1 MAGIMDY
8 FSVALPVLAFF
19 LFAGTSFAQLPVS
32 LFGTSTPA
40 TGDGGDPQPAVLG
53 VRVFSDVPGQILG
66 CSFYKA
72 PANLGVHVVSLWDAT
87 GVLLATRSA
96 TGETASGK
104 QLVIFPT
111 PVAVSANQIV
121 TCGYFAPA
129 GHFANDRD
137 SFTSQKSVSP
147 LHVPANGGVFSYG
160 AEPGHWPNNTWAASN
175 YWVDVLFVPSNE
187 SPTWIHGIEASASND
202 AAKITWSTAVPSDS
216 QVEYGASTAY
226 GNFSSLSTAIVSAPE
241 VTVGGLMAG
250 AIYHYRLRSRDPD
263 GVLVV
268 GADRTLVTALN
279 VTADPSPPQV
289 SVSPTSLSFNGQA
302 GGLTPA
308 AASLTVTSAGPGP
321 LVFTVN
327 SDQPWLLLSAA
338 TGTAPFTL
346 WIAPSIG
353 GLEAGT
359 YTGHVKLS
367 AGGVSNVVT
376 VALVIKPAAIQHSVA
391 LYWTPS
397 KNSHVVS
404 YSMYRSNLA
413 GSSYALWA
421 SAIGGLSFIDQGL
434 QSGTNY
440 YYVVTAVD
448 DQGQESSFSNEIK
461 AAIP

>member
-1 MAGIMDY
+1 VERSFAHSPQFPDVLMAGIMDY

-53 VRVFSDVPGQILG
+53 VRVFSNVPGQILG

-147 LHVPANGGVFSYG
+147 LHG
-160 AEPGHWPNNTWAASN
+160 
-175 YWVDVLFVPSNE
+175 
-187 SPTWIHGIEASASND
+187 
-202 AAKITWSTAVPSDS
+202 
-216 QVEYGASTAY
+216 
-226 GNFSSLSTAIVSAPE
+226 GNFSSLSTAIVSAHE
-241 VTVGGLMAG
+241 VAVGGLMAG

-346 WIAPSIG
+346 WIAPSVG
-353 GLEAGT
+353 GLQAGT

-461 AAIP
+461 VAIP